1 MKLKH
6 VMVLICTL
14 VFNIVGASA
23 VSLAAGLPLAGVL
36 GGGAVISLLGGAG
49 AGQMNMAIQREI
61 WMNAIVEG
69 LFADNSF
76 LSKAYNADEFVNMG
90 KIVHIPNA
98 GAPSNVQKN
107 RTVFPAT
114 VNVRTD
120 IDLTFQLDEF
130 TTDPIR
136 IPHADT
142 VELSYNKRESV
153 IRQDRANLIEKVS
166 ESFLF
171 AWSPSAADN
180 ILKTLGDAVPAH
192 LDGATGNRKAFT
204 KLSVN
209 AAMLRFN
216 RDNIPQ
222 EGRYMLLDSDM
233 YSQLLDSMTEKEAD
247 AFFSLADL
255 KNGVIGKLYSFNI
268 MMRSKALIYTTA
280 GAPKDWSTTIAATD
294 NAGVLAWHENSVIRA
309 KGEVVAFENEK
320 DPTYYGDI
328 YSFLVRA
335 GGRPMRSDVKGLLAI
350 VQDTA
355 A

>member
-6 VMVLICTL
+6 VIALICAL
-14 VFNIVGASA
+14 VFNIAGASA
-23 VSLAAGLPLAGVL
+23 ISLASGLPLGGVL
-36 GGGAVISLLGGAG
+36 GGGAVLSALGGA
-49 AGQMNMAIQREI
+49 ASGQMNMAIQKEI
-61 WMNAIVEG
+61 WMSAIVEG

-76 LSKAYNADEFVNMG
+76 LSKALNADEFVNMG

-114 VNVRTD
+114 VTTRTD

-171 AWSPSAADN
+171 NWSPSGAGN
-180 ILKTLGDAVPAH
+180 IIKTLGDAVPAH
-192 LDGATGNRKAFT
+192 LAGATGNRKAFT

-216 RDNIPQ
+216 RDNISQ
-222 EGRYMLLDSDM
+222 TGRYLLLDADM
-233 YSQLLDSMTEKEAD
+233 YSQLLDSMTQKDAD
-247 AFFSLADL
+247 AFFALADL
-255 KNGVIGKLYSFNI
+255 KKGIIGQLYTFNV
-268 MMRSKALIYTTA
+268 MMRSKSLLYTTA
-280 GAPKDWSTTIAATD
+280 GAPKTWDTAIAADD
-294 NAGVLAWHENSVIRA
+294 NAGALAWHENSVCRSL
-309 KGEVVAFENEK
+309 GEVVAFENEK